1 LLDNSSDKLF
11 FMGLSRKTRCFA
23 AWIACFAI
31 LLASLA
37 PSISQT
43 LAAAGST
50 TAFQAK
56 DSLMHAEMYGAAH
69 HDHDGHGAPSSI
81 PKASHLE
88 HCPFCLT
95 HAGSFALL
103 QSVPATLHEVGGFC
117 EFPLLFFQAPRLFYV
132 WVSARIRAPPAV
144 S

>member
-1 LLDNSSDKLF
+1 LDKIF
-11 FMGLSRKTRCFA
+11 VMGLNRTTRCFA
-23 AWIACFAI
+23 AWIAGFAI

-43 LAAAGST
+43 LAGAGPAGSV
-50 TAFQAK
+50 QAQEA
-56 DSLMHAEMYGAAH
+56 LMPAEMHSAAH
-69 HDHDGHGAPSSI
+69 HDGRGAPSSV

-117 EFPLLFFQAPRLFYV
+117 EFPFLFYQAPRLLYV
-132 WVSARIRAPPAV
+132 WVSAQIRAPPAV

>member
-1 LLDNSSDKLF
+1 
-11 FMGLSRKTRCFA
+11 MGLSRTTRCIA

-43 LAAAGST
+43 LAAAVNAGSVM
-50 TAFQAK
+50 AQ
-56 DSLMHAEMYGAAH
+56 DMPMPVEMHSAAND
-69 HDHDGHGAPSSI
+69 DHDGHGAPSSV
-81 PKASHLE
+81 PKASHFG

-103 QSVPATLHEVGGFC
+103 QSVPATLHEVGGFS
-117 EFPLLFFQAPRLFYV
+117 EFPFLFLQAPRLLFV
-132 WVSARIRAPPAV
+132 WVAAQARAPPAV